1 MKPLTE
7 VQNHLMRNYGM
18 GGTNLSQEVAK
29 WQKDPEI
36 NVLGAALAACS
47 QDPVTGFFRDGHCN
61 TCEADQGSHTVCAVM
76 TAEFLAY
83 SKYFGNDLSTPRP
96 EYGFVGLKPGDH
108 WCLCAGRFLQ
118 AHEEGCAPK
127 VNLSATHARA
137 LEIVS
142 LEILQAYQL

>member
-1 MKPLTE
+1 
-7 VQNHLMRNYGM
+7 M
-18 GGTNLSQEVAK
+18 GEPSGEPPAQL
-29 WQKDPEI
+29 
-36 NVLGAALAACS
+36 NVLGLTIELCC

-118 AHEEGCAPK
+118 AHEEGGAPK
-127 VNLSATHARA
+127 VNLSATHSRA